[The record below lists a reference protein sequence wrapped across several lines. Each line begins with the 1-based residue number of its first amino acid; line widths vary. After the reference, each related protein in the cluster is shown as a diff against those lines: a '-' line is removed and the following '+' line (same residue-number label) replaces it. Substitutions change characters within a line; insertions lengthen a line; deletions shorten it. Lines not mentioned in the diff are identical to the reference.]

1 MSLPISV
8 FEKPIHGY
16 SQSTNGTYNFPTTS
30 RGSFDWPGGQGT
42 FSVAGSIGVSTTIA
56 LQMLGPDNTTWFNVG
71 VDTTKTASGAGNF
84 ALPPCQLRVQ
94 VIIGAPATNIHA
106 SVGRVLL

>member
-1 MSLPISV
+1 MSFEVSV
-8 FEKPIHGY
+8 FEKPVNGY
-16 SQSTNGTYNFPTTS
+16 SQSTNGTYNFPQTT
-30 RGSFDWPGGQGT
+30 RGLFDWPGGQGT
-42 FSVAGSIGVSTTIA
+42 FVVVGTIGASTTVA
-56 LQMLGPDNTTWFNVG
+56 LQMLGPDGSTWFNVG

-94 VIIGAPATNIHA
+94 INIGAPSSNIHA